1 LSENRKFTAAITQ
14 PELTTMRKNSGFTL
28 VELMTT
34 IAIIAVL
41 ASVAIPN
48 MIAWLPDY
56 RLRSGAAEMLSAL
69 QLARLT
75 AIRENAH
82 VVVQFDT
89 GSDEYLVFL
98 DNGEGTGT
106 VGAGNE
112 SRDGTERVIKSG
124 KMVPD
129 AQIDSAGFSGG
140 VSKIS
145 FTGRGLT
152 KGFRV
157 GTVTLENSKGYQKEI
172 VVNMTGRCR
181 IK

>member
-1 LSENRKFTAAITQ
+1 LFENQKFTALITQ
-14 PELTTMRKNSGFTL
+14 SESTTMRKNSGFTL
-28 VELMTT
+28 MELMTT
-34 IAIIAVL
+34 IAIIAIL

-69 QLARLT
+69 QWARLT
-75 AIRENAH
+75 AIKENAD
-82 VVVQFDT
+82 VVVEFGT
-89 GSDEYLVFL
+89 GSDDYRVYL
-98 DNGEGTGT
+98 DNGEGG
-106 VGAGNE
+106 GGFGNE
-112 SRDGTERVIKSG
+112 DMDGSEKVIRSG
-124 KMVPD
+124 KMAPD
-129 AQIDSAGFSGG
+129 AQIESAGFSGG
-140 VSKIS
+140 VSRVS

-157 GTVTLENSKGYQKEI
+157 GTVTLKNSKGHQKEI

>member
-1 LSENRKFTAAITQ
+1 LCEKQKFTALITQ
-14 PELTTMRKNSGFTL
+14 SELTTMRKNSGFTL

-75 AIRENAH
+75 AIKENAH
-82 VVVQFDT
+82 VTVQFDT

-98 DNGEGTGT
+98 DNGEG
-106 VGAGNE
+106 AGEPGNGIQ
-112 SRDGTERVIKSG
+112 DGTEKALRSA

-129 AQIDSAGFSGG
+129 AQIDNVGFSGG
-140 VSKIS
+140 LSRVS

-152 KGFRV
+152 KGFQV
-157 GTVTLENSKGYQKEI
+157 GTVRLENSKGHQKEI

>member
-1 LSENRKFTAAITQ
+1 MSENQKFTALITQ
-14 PELTTMRKNSGFTL
+14 SESTTMRKNSGFTL
-28 VELMTT
+28 MELMTT
-34 IAIIAVL
+34 IAIIAIL

-69 QLARLT
+69 QLALLT
-75 AIRENAH
+75 AIRENAD
-82 VVVQFDT
+82 VVVELDT
-89 GSDEYLVFL
+89 GSDEYVVYL
-98 DNGEGTGT
+98 DNGAGGTEPGN
-106 VGAGNE
+106 GAK
-112 SRDGTERVIKSG
+112 DPDERVIKSG
-124 KMVPD
+124 KMAPD

-140 VSKIS
+140 VSRVS

-152 KGFRV
+152 KGFQV
-157 GTVTLENSKGYQKEI
+157 GTVTLKNSKGHQKEI

>member
-1 LSENRKFTAAITQ
+1 
-14 PELTTMRKNSGFTL
+14 MRKNSGFTL
-28 VELMTT
+28 MELMTT
-34 IAIIAVL
+34 IAIIAIL

-69 QLARLT
+69 QWARLT
-75 AIRENAH
+75 AIKENAN
-82 VVVQFDT
+82 VVVRFDP
-89 GSDEYLVFL
+89 GSDEYLIYL
-98 DNGEGTGT
+98 DNGEGG
-106 VGAGNE
+106 GKPGNE
-112 SRDGTERVIKSG
+112 TQDGSERVIRSG
-124 KMVPD
+124 KMAPD

-140 VSKIS
+140 FNEVS

-157 GTVTLENSKGYQKEI
+157 GTVRLENSKGHQKEI

-181 IK
+181 IQ